1 MSDQSH
7 PSYGILSLSRSNI
20 SGNGVALFGSS
31 IRHNDTI
38 RLCISQGVIDRH
50 SNESKYYANHAAA
63 SQYIEVEMSYSQ
75 FAEAITSLNIGGG
88 VPVTVMRVNGQ
99 RMPPCPYEDKQML
112 MRQEFLILAE
122 SVNTDIKS
130 HTKEIAEL
138 LQNKKTLNNGDKE
151 FILSALNSATAKISD
166 HMPFMNE
173 MFAEQMEKTI
183 TEAKGEFESFLQ
195 NKMNSI
201 ALEAIAGKQKEELS
215 ERYSGLLPAAK
226 TAEILSTDASPDRE
240 EEEHQSMEMGGMN
253 LG

>member
-1 MSDQSH
+1 
-7 PSYGILSLSRSNI
+7 
-20 SGNGVALFGSS
+20 
-31 IRHNDTI
+31 
-38 RLCISQGVIDRH
+38 
-50 SNESKYYANHAAA
+50 
-63 SQYIEVEMSYSQ
+63 
-75 FAEAITSLNIGGG
+75 
-88 VPVTVMRVNGQ
+88 
-99 RMPPCPYEDKQML
+99 
-112 MRQEFLILAE
+112 
-122 SVNTDIKS
+122 
-130 HTKEIAEL
+130 
-138 LQNKKTLNNGDKE
+138 
-151 FILSALNSATAKISD
+151 
-166 HMPFMNE
+166 MPFMNE